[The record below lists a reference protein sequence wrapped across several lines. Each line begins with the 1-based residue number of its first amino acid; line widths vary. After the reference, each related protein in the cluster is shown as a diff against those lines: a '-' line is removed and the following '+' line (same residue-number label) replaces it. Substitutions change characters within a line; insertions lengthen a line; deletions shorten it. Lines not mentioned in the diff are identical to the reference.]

1 MSLGAVWLFQAAKR
15 AENGGMTLD
24 APLQQEVITQDSHV
38 KRGLR
43 LDFNAPVVITFALL
57 CLAALG
63 LAALTNGASNRW
75 AFSVYRASWSDPLT
89 YVRFFG
95 HALGHANMSHLLGNL
110 MLLLVVGPP
119 LEARYGH
126 WRLLLL
132 MAITALVSGLI
143 QFLFFPGTSLLGA
156 SGIVFMMIVLASMSG
171 MRAGYI
177 PLTMI
182 AVLLLYL
189 GQELWQMFTVD
200 SNVSHLTHIIG
211 GITGAVCGFF
221 LNRRVMEQSV
231 GVGAGTLGSGAP
243 GLPALPQVDGII
255 GTTPWVPSGEPVA
268 EVAPKRRRGAKSKAA
283 TVATEAAAAPAK
295 EALSQ
300 SDEELL
306 KRLQNLKLD

>member
-1 MSLGAVWLFQAAKR
+1 
-15 AENGGMTLD
+15 MTLD
-24 APLQQEVITQDSHV
+24 AVPQEVITQDSHV
-38 KRGLR
+38 KRRLR
-43 LDFNAPVVITFALL
+43 IDYNAPVVITFALL

-63 LAALTNGASNRW
+63 LSQLTGGASNRW
-75 AFSVYRASWSDPLT
+75 VFSVYRSSWADPLT

-95 HALGHANMSHLLGNL
+95 HAIGHANMSHLLGNL
-110 MLLLVVGPP
+110 MLILVVGPP

-126 WRLLLL
+126 WRVLLL

-211 GITGAVCGFF
+211 GITGAICGFM
-221 LNRRVMEQSV
+221 LNRRAVEQPLGAEALAPAAPALGAGV
-231 GVGAGTLGSGAP
+231 PALGTADGVVGA
-243 GLPALPQVDGII
+243 
-255 GTTPWVPSGEPVA
+255 TPWVPSGEP
-268 EVAPKRRRGAKSKAA
+268 
-283 TVATEAAAAPAK
+283 ATEQVAVTSRKAKRAAKKQAAASAEAAPAAK
-295 EALSQ
+295 DELSK

>member
-1 MSLGAVWLFQAAKR
+1 
-15 AENGGMTLD
+15 MTID
-24 APLQQEVITQDSHV
+24 AYPQEVITQDSHV
-38 KRGLR
+38 KRRLR
-43 LDFNAPVVITFALL
+43 IDYNAPVVITFALL

-63 LAALTNGASNRW
+63 LSQLTGGASNRW
-75 AFSVYRASWSDPLT
+75 VFSVYRSSWTDPLT

-95 HALGHANMSHLLGNL
+95 HAIGHANMSHLLSNL

-126 WRLLLL
+126 WKMILL

-143 QFLFFPGTSLLGA
+143 QFLFFPGTALLGA

-177 PLTMI
+177 PITMI

-189 GQELWQMFTVD
+189 GTELWQMFTVD

-211 GITGAVCGFF
+211 GITGAICGFF
-221 LNRRVMEQSV
+221 LNRRVDAAEAAGAGAAELAPGV
-231 GVGAGTLGSGAP
+231 PALGTVDGVVGA
-243 GLPALPQVDGII
+243 
-255 GTTPWVPSGEPVA
+255 TPWVPSGEPA
-268 EVAPKRRRGAKSKAA
+268 TEVATVAKTKRKRGAKK
-283 TVATEAAAAPAK
+283 EAAAA
-295 EALSQ
+295 EAAPGGPEPLSKD
-300 SDEELL
+300 DEELL